1 MVRVNPIRTAE
12 DYDAA
17 LTRVSEIFHAKIGTP
32 EGDERDVLVDLI
44 ECYEDKHY
52 PIAPPT
58 DPIASI
64 EFEMDQR
71 GMTRNDL
78 IPIIGSERAV
88 SEVLSGKRDITM
100 PMARALHK
108 RLGISAEVLLQDP
121 TATSN
126 TEVGDAPAL
135 RQTSN

>member
-1 MVRVNPIRTAE
+1 MVRVNPIRTEE

-17 LTRVSEIFHAKIGTP
+17 LTRVSEIFHAEIGTL
-32 EGDERDVLVDLI
+32 EGDERDILFDLI

-71 GMTRNDL
+71 GLTFQDL
-78 IPIIGSERAV
+78 VPYIGDLAKVTAV
-88 SEVLSGKRDITM
+88 MSRQEDITM
-100 PMARALHK
+100 SMARALHK
-108 RLGISAEVLLQDP
+108 HLGIHAETLLQEPLAVRGRRD
-121 TATSN
+121 
-126 TEVGDAPAL
+126 
-135 RQTSN
+135 